1 MDFLPKLLKFLIFAS
16 LLVFLIPAHLYR
28 VVYFDVL
35 VEVMFLVY
43 VWLLINGKIKLPK
56 ISLIGASFL
65 VFIVVSA
72 LATIFS
78 VEPAKSFWGA
88 ADRSLTGGLFMY
100 LHYFLLLI
108 VLIGV
113 FDRKKED
120 YLKLFKITILI
131 GVLMSAWGFYQTY
144 TGLPRINSLMG
155 NPTYLS
161 NFLIFSIFLSAYLFF
176 VSGKARIRFFYLG
189 TIPVFLAG
197 IYLALSRGPIL
208 GLLASIV
215 LVTVASGLIF
225 FKKNHKK
232 TLKIIVPSVIL
243 ILAMVYLLIPMIDDS
258 VLLGRFKTS
267 LTDASATTRMA
278 NWDTAFK
285 AIADKPILGWG
296 QENFDIVFYKY
307 ADSSKFLSDNL
318 NLTWFDRAHNN
329 ILDIGVTEGVLGIGA
344 YLLIWFAVF
353 VVLFHL
359 FELGHKKEA
368 IIFSMFLIA
377 YFVGNLLFF
386 DSLVT
391 FLPFIF
397 VLAFLSDFSGE
408 IKFGMIE
415 KAGERMKAFKKYS
428 LKDNIQA
435 LWVLVVIIGIA
446 GVVVNVQI
454 ARASYYYYN
463 IKFEKYQDFN
473 SYIESYEKVLSI
485 RPSVFRE
492 DATYSI
498 SRIVVNS
505 KINDSELSSKI
516 KPIIQELKDLSTEHP
531 LDIKPYYYGAKINLL
546 DFELSADDDALI
558 RAQDLLEQAIKISP
572 TRQVFYMDLARVK
585 MNQGDFER
593 AVIEMEKARDLNQ
606 DYSRPYFYLT
616 VLYLLNNQGP
626 SAEEA
631 FAKAGEREI
640 TYDKVDSNNL
650 LYIADYFI
658 SKGENDQA
666 MIILEEI
673 LRLDEQNVS
682 ARKKA
687 AVLYAEMGDKEKARK
702 YAMIIWNI
710 DVSLRPE
717 AEDFI
722 RYLDGK

>member
-1 MDFLPKLLKFLIFAS
+1 MGFSPKLLKFLIFAS

-35 VEVMFLVY
+35 VEVMFLIY
-43 VWLLINGKIKLPK
+43 AWLLVKGEIKPPK
-56 ISLIGASFL
+56 ISLIGVAFF
-65 VFIVVSA
+65 VFIAVSA

-88 ADRSLTGGLFMY
+88 ADRSLTGGLFIY
-100 LHYFLLLI
+100 LHYFLFFI
-108 VLIGV
+108 VLTGV

-120 YLKLFKITILI
+120 YLRLFKITILI
-131 GVLMSAWGFYQTY
+131 GIFMSAWGFYQTY

-176 VSGKARIRFFYLG
+176 MSGKDKIRFFYLG
-189 TIPVFLAG
+189 TIPVFSAG

-208 GLLASIV
+208 GLLVSIILMV
-215 LVTVASGLIF
+215 GVFGIIF

-232 TLKIIVPSVIL
+232 TLKIFIPSLVL
-243 ILAMVYLLIPMIDDS
+243 ILAMVYFLMPMIEGS

-267 LTDASATTRMA
+267 LTDASAETRIS
-278 NWDTAFK
+278 NWGTAFK

-296 QENFDIVFYKY
+296 QENFDIAFYKY

-344 YLLIWFAVF
+344 YLLIWVAVF
-353 VVLFHL
+353 VVLLHL
-359 FELGHKKEA
+359 FKLGHKKEA

-397 VLAFLSDFSGE
+397 ILAFLSDFSSD
-408 IKFGMIE
+408 IKFGLIE
-415 KAGERMKAFKKYS
+415 KAGEQMKAFKKYS
-428 LKDNIQA
+428 SKENIQA
-435 LWVLVVIIGIA
+435 IWSIVVILGVV
-446 GVVVNVQI
+446 GVVVNVQV

-473 SYIESYEKVLSI
+473 DYLYSYEKVLSI
-485 RPSVFRE
+485 RPGVFRE
-492 DATYSI
+492 DATYSV
-498 SRIVVNS
+498 SRIVVNN
-505 KINDSELSSKI
+505 KINDSELSDKI
-516 KPIIQELKDLSTEHP
+516 KPITKELNELYTERP

-546 DFELSADDDALI
+546 DFELSADDDALV

-585 MNQGDFER
+585 MNQGYFEQ
-593 AVIEMEKARDLNQ
+593 AVAEMEKARELNPA
-606 DYSRPYFYLT
+606 YSRPHFYLT
-616 VLYLLNNQGP
+616 VLYLLNGQDRL
-626 SAEEA
+626 AEEA
-631 FAKAGEREI
+631 FARAGERGI
-640 TYDKVDSNNL
+640 AYDKVDINNL

-658 SKGENDQA
+658 PKGENDRA
-666 MIILEEI
+666 MQILEEI

-710 DVSLRPE
+710 DISLRQE

>member
-1 MDFLPKLLKFLIFAS
+1 MSFFPKLLKFLIFAS

-35 VEVMFLVY
+35 VEVMFLIY
-43 VWLLINGKIKLPK
+43 AWLLVKGRIKPPK
-56 ISLIGASFL
+56 ISLIGAAFF

-88 ADRSLTGGLFMY
+88 ADRSLTGGLFIY
-100 LHYFLLLI
+100 LHYFLFFI
-108 VLIGV
+108 VLTGV

-120 YLKLFKITILI
+120 YLRLFKITILI
-131 GVLMSAWGFYQTY
+131 GILMSAWGFYQTY

-176 VSGKARIRFFYLG
+176 MSGKDKVKFFYLG

-208 GLLASIV
+208 GLLFSIILMV
-215 LVTVASGLIF
+215 GVFGIIF

-232 TLKIIVPSVIL
+232 TLKIFIPSLVL
-243 ILAMVYLLIPMIDDS
+243 ILAMVYFLMPMIEGS

-267 LTDASATTRMA
+267 LTDASAETRMS
-278 NWDTAFK
+278 NWGTAFK

-296 QENFDIVFYKY
+296 QENFDIAFYKY

-329 ILDIGVTEGVLGIGA
+329 ILDIGVTEGVLGIGV
-344 YLLIWFAVF
+344 YLLIWVAVF
-353 VVLFHL
+353 VVLFQL
-359 FELGHKKEA
+359 FKLGHKKEA

-397 VLAFLSDFSGE
+397 ILAFLSDFSRD
-408 IKFGMIE
+408 IKFGLIE
-415 KAGERMKAFKKYS
+415 KAGEQMKAFKKYS
-428 LKDNIQA
+428 SKENIQA
-435 LWVLVVIIGIA
+435 IWSIVVILGVV
-446 GVVVNVQI
+446 GVVVNVQV

-463 IKFEKYQDFN
+463 IKFEKYQDFDD
-473 SYIESYEKVLSI
+473 YLYSYEKVLSI
-485 RPSVFRE
+485 RPGVFKK
-492 DATYSI
+492 DAIYSI
-498 SRIVVNS
+498 SKIVVNN

-516 KPIIQELKDLSTEHP
+516 RPIIKELNELSTEQP
-531 LDIKPYYYGAKINLL
+531 LDIKPYYYGAKFNLL
-546 DFELSADDDALI
+546 DFELSADDDALV

-585 MNQGDFER
+585 MNQGDFEQ
-593 AVIEMEKARDLNQ
+593 AIAKMEKARELNPA
-606 DYSRPYFYLT
+606 YSRPHFYLT
-616 VLYLLNNQGP
+616 VLYLLDGQDRL
-626 SAEEA
+626 AEEA
-631 FAKAGEREI
+631 FARAGERGI
-640 TYDKVDSNNL
+640 AYDKVDINNL
-650 LYIADYFI
+650 LYIADHFI
-658 SKGENDQA
+658 PKGENDRA
-666 MIILEEI
+666 MQILEEI

-710 DVSLRPE
+710 DTSLRQE